1 MKTTSAALL
10 LITLTLSAIFP
21 AFGQRASQRK
31 SEPKLGAVDIVQSD
45 REPVIKP
52 PIIPSKEFAQFE
64 NVEAYTDGGGS
75 YIRWQMASE
84 TGNLGF
90 LVYRYG
96 KRSFVQASENL
107 ITGSMAKIGK
117 EVLYGG
123 KYEFFDIGG
132 TLGSTYVIQAIGP
145 DGRRLSSKTFTTAY
159 TSDISSVASLSKED
173 LVRATLSNNGDLRTL
188 PFDLTAETTAKAAR
202 DNINSAALTE
212 AVNLA
217 VHRAVVAQTGAK
229 IAVKKDGFYRVRI
242 SELQAATNIFTP
254 ANSANWRLYRD
265 GIEQSVIIGVD
276 GIGVYMDFYGKAIET
291 QESDTAIYY
300 LIVDAVNAGKRIPS
314 QRIKRAEI
322 TGASPSYSAV
332 TSKRERVTYDSS
344 ILNGDEENFWGNVV
358 INSPKNVVVG
368 LNGVD
373 FSVRTFTVNLEMQGY
388 SATVTPSVRVVLNGT
403 EIGIANAAF
412 PRQHYSAQFSVP
424 TNLLI
429 EGNNTFQLTS
439 LNGGG
444 DISYFDSI
452 RLQYNRAYR
461 TEKEINPANG
471 QITNT
476 NRLLFTGAPTKTTTL
491 SDFSSANVRIF
502 NIGTDGAPTQLIGST
517 VQQVGPT
524 SFDVQ
529 YPATRQRLKPIFA
542 VEDSGLFQSP
552 SVTINNPSNLSSTVI
567 NADLVIIS
575 HSPADFIA
583 ASNTWADYRRSAA
596 GGSFNVEVV
605 DVADI
610 FDEYSYGLSSSDA
623 VHSFLQHVY
632 QNWTSQVAGKKY
644 VLLMGDASYDPKNFK
659 LYGSFN
665 HVPTKI
671 INTIY
676 NEVPSDDLLADFN
689 GDGLADMAI
698 GRVAAR
704 SVSEITTIFN
714 KTTAFET
721 PAMQSMSRGFLF
733 AYDKPNGY
741 QFGVMSEDLA
751 NQLPGA
757 VPKTYVPRGLLPPDD
772 PMVTDPQALNNLV
785 NAINAPNGK
794 YIVNYSGHG
803 AQSTWDANFLSNASV
818 PQLTNS
824 NGLAVFTML
833 TCLNGFFT
841 QPRPVIEDSIAE
853 LLVKSTVGGG
863 PASWASSGKTTADVQ
878 MLMGRR
884 FFQQVGVGNIK
895 RMGDLVIDAK
905 AQTPAY
911 SDVMT
916 TWILFG
922 DPMLKVRE

>member
-1 MKTTSAALL
+1 MKTTSAAFL

-21 AFGQRASQRK
+21 AFGQRTPQRK
-31 SEPKLGAVDIVQSD
+31 SATTFETRGKGPAD
-45 REPVIKP
+45 RDPVTRP
-52 PIIPSKEFAQFE
+52 RVIPSKEFAQFE
-64 NVEAYTDGGGS
+64 NVEAFTDGGGS

-96 KRSFVQASENL
+96 RRSFVQASENL

-123 KYEFFDIGG
+123 KYEFFDVGG

-145 DGRRLSSKTFTTAY
+145 DGRRLQSMTITASY
-159 TSDISSVASLSKED
+159 TADIGAVASMAKED
-173 LVRATLSNNGDLRTL
+173 LVKVTLSNNGDLRTT
-188 PFDLTAETTAKAAR
+188 PFDLTPETTAKPTK
-202 DNINSAALTE
+202 DNANSPSLTE
-212 AVNLA
+212 SANLS

-242 SELQAATNIFTP
+242 SELQAATNIFTTG
-254 ANSANWRLYRD
+254 NTANWRLYRD
-265 GIEQSVIIGVD
+265 GIEQSMIIGAD

-300 LIVDAVNAGKRIPS
+300 LIVDAVNTGKRIPS
-314 QRIKRAEI
+314 QRIKRVDI

-344 ILNGDEENFWGNVV
+344 ILNGDEENFWGNAV
-358 INSPKNVVVG
+358 INSPKNVVVA
-368 LNGVD
+368 LTGVD
-373 FSVRTFTVNLEMQGY
+373 FSVPTFTVNLKMQGY
-388 SATVTPSVRVVLNGT
+388 SASVTPSVRVVLNGT

-412 PRQHYSAQFSVP
+412 PRQNYSAQFSVP
-424 TNLLI
+424 TNLLV

-452 RLQYNRAYR
+452 RLQYNRGYIA
-461 TEKEINPANG
+461 ES
-471 QITNT
+471 NT
-476 NRLLFTGAPTKTTTL
+476 LLFTGAPTKTMTL
-491 SDFSSANVRIF
+491 SGFSSASVRIF
-502 NIGTDGAPTQLIGST
+502 NIGTDGSPTQLIGST
-517 VQQVGPT
+517 VQQVGPG
-524 SFDVQ
+524 SYSVQ
-529 YPATRQRLKPIFA
+529 YPATRQRLQPIFA
-542 VEDSGLFQSP
+542 VEDSGLLQSP
-552 SVTINNPSNLSSTVI
+552 SVTINNPTNLSSTVR

-575 HSPADFIA
+575 HSPADFMA

-610 FDEYSYGLSSSDA
+610 FDEYSYGVSSSDA

-632 QNWTSQVAGKKY
+632 QDWTSQVAGKKY
-644 VLLMGDASYDPKNFK
+644 VLLIGDASYDPKNFK

-665 HVPTKI
+665 HVPTRI

-689 GDGLADMAI
+689 ADGLADMAI

-721 PAMQSMSRGFLF
+721 PAMQSMSRGVLF

-757 VPKTYVPRGLLPPDD
+757 VPKTYVPRGLLPPED
-772 PMVTDPQALNNLV
+772 PMTTDPQALNNLV

-853 LLVKSTVGGG
+853 LLVKSSVGGG

-878 MLMGRR
+878 MLMGRQ
-884 FFQQVGVGNIK
+884 FFQQVGIGNIK